1 MAKTRK
7 KTKASA
13 PRADKKRVA
22 AKSRKP
28 SPKTRIAAPPD
39 KGVGGQDLSEGFS
52 LKAPAVLAN
61 PGVLNRLWT
70 IIDSRKGVDATES
83 HSARLLAKGTP
94 QGVQKLGE
102 ELIECLIEA
111 MARNRA
117 GLVRESADV
126 LYHLLVTWGNAGIRP
141 EEVWAE
147 LARREEVSRQ
157 SEDIPLKRLPGD
169 LHVGTSKIP

>member
-28 SPKTRIAAPPD
+28 SPKTRTAAAPD
-39 KGVGGQDLSEGFS
+39 KGGGGQDLSEGFS

-70 IIDSRKGVDATES
+70 IIDSRKGVDATVS

-94 QGVQKLGE
+94 QVVQKLGE
-102 ELIECLIEA
+102 EVNDHAIEG
-111 MARNRA
+111 MARMRA
-117 GLVRESADV
+117 GRV
-126 LYHLLVTWGNAGIRP
+126 
-141 EEVWAE
+141 
-147 LARREEVSRQ
+147 
-157 SEDIPLKRLPGD
+157 
-169 LHVGTSKIP
+169 